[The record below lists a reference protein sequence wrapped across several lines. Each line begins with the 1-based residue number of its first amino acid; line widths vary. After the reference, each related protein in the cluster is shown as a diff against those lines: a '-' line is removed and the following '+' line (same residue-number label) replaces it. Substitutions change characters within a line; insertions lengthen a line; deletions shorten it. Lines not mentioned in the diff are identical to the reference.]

1 MAIYISKGVREK
13 LEVKHGGVSID
24 EIRECFANLDGKL
37 LYDTRAE
44 HLTNPIT
51 RWFIAET
58 NYGRE
63 LKIAFMQMNGD
74 IHIKTAYEPN
84 AAERKAYTEGN
95 K

>member
-1 MAIYISKGVREK
+1 MAIYISKVVREK
-13 LEVKHGGVSID
+13 LDVKHGGVSLD
-24 EIRECFANLDGKL
+24 EIRECFANMDGKL
-37 LYDTRAE
+37 LYDTRSE

-63 LKIAFMQMNGD
+63 LKIAFMQMSGD

-84 AAERKAYTEGN
+84 EAEREAYEKGN
-95 K
+95 V